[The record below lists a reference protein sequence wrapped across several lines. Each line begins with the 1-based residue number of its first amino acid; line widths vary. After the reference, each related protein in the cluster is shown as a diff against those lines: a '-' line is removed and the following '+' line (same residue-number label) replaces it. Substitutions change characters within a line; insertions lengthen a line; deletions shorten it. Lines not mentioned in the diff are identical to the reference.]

1 VQNGDRL
8 GDIWFTGANGSFY
21 SPAAL
26 IRAQV
31 DSPPGQTAG
40 TFEVGTAYRI
50 LTTGTTD
57 FTLIGAADSN
67 PGTVFTAT
75 DVGTGTGTAI
85 LATGE
90 VPGRLVF
97 ATTAD
102 GESSPTIRMTIKN
115 DGKVGLGT
123 INPGALLHVSGPGQ
137 TTSAID
143 TAGDTNLLVTDE
155 GFAAGNG
162 GSLIFGASNGT
173 YRFASIKGLLTDGT
187 DNSQGNIAFSTRN
200 ATADTELTE
209 RLRITVDGRVGIGTV
224 NPGAPLDIANASP
237 RLRLTDTDGTN
248 TYSEIAA
255 STGALVL
262 GSRNNTSNGQILF
275 RGLGSGV
282 VSEYARFDT
291 TGRLLVGT
299 ATAYSPV
306 GFAHLLQIEGTA
318 STSSSMSIT
327 RSDTTIGGTLTLAK
341 ANGGI
346 GGNDTVTNGET
357 LGQIL
362 FNGSNGTNRNNY
374 SARIQSIAAGTFT
387 TSNCPADLRFEVCA
401 SGNVAPT
408 ERMRITQEGIHH
420 IYSSTSVLGIR
431 SAVGSGTTNV
441 FISARHS
448 ATGVTNGGTI
458 AFEVKTNGN
467 VINTNDSYG
476 AISDIKLKE
485 NIVDAESQWDDFK
498 AVRFRK
504 YNFKEETGHETF
516 TQLGVIAQELELVS
530 PGLVTETPDLDE
542 EGNDLGTTT
551 KSVKYS
557 VLTKKALVALQEAMD
572 RIEQLEAKVAAL
584 EAQ

>member
-1 VQNGDRL
+1 
-8 GDIWFTGANGSFY
+8 
-21 SPAAL
+21 
-26 IRAQV
+26 
-31 DSPPGQTAG
+31 
-40 TFEVGTAYRI
+40 
-50 LTTGTTD
+50 
-57 FTLIGAADSN
+57 
-67 PGTVFTAT
+67 
-75 DVGTGTGTAI
+75 
-85 LATGE
+85 
-90 VPGRLVF
+90 
-97 ATTAD
+97 
-102 GESSPTIRMTIKN
+102 
-115 DGKVGLGT
+115 
-123 INPGALLHVSGPGQ
+123 
-137 TTSAID
+137 
-143 TAGDTNLLVTDE
+143 
-155 GFAAGNG
+155 
-162 GSLIFGASNGT
+162 
-173 YRFASIKGLLTDGT
+173 
-187 DNSQGNIAFSTRN
+187 
-200 ATADTELTE
+200 
-209 RLRITVDGRVGIGTV
+209 
-224 NPGAPLDIANASP
+224 
-237 RLRLTDTDGTN
+237 
-248 TYSEIAA
+248 
-255 STGALVL
+255 
-262 GSRNNTSNGQILF
+262 
-275 RGLGSGV
+275 
-282 VSEYARFDT
+282 
-291 TGRLLVGT
+291 
-299 ATAYSPV
+299 
-306 GFAHLLQIEGTA
+306 
-318 STSSSMSIT
+318 MSIT

-346 GGNDTVTNGET
+346 GGNDAVTNGET

-362 FNGSNGTNRNNY
+362 FNGANGSNRSNY
-374 SARIQSIAAGTFT
+374 SARILAQAESNFT
-387 TSNCPADLRFEVCA
+387 TSSCPAHLSFWTTAGGDT
-401 SGNVAPT
+401 APT